1 MIQYKTNYDK
11 WAKYY
16 DLIYEITPPDDSK
29 IYKKYIKNS
38 KSVLEMG
45 IGTGRILLDFIQYNI
60 EFENY

>member
-29 IYKKYIKNS
+29 IYKKFK
-38 KSVLEMG
+38 EC
-45 IGTGRILLDFIQYNI
+45 T
-60 EFENY
+60 